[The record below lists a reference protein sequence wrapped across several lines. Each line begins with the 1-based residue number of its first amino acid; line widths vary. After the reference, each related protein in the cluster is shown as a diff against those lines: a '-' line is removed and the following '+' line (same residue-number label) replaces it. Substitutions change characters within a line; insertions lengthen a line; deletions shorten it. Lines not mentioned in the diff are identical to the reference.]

1 MGKAHLEKVRAKCQ
15 AGVELKVSD
24 FIKPTRKVSQEFK
37 RYEKYVVLKFA
48 DIQKYLSPVQLVALT
63 DISVT
68 IDRTRLMDGKTNH
81 GYVVV
86 SSDEP
91 YAEEVWK
98 LIEKNWTP
106 RVEETED
113 E

>member
-1 MGKAHLEKVRAKCQ
+1 MGKAHLERVREKYQ
-15 AGVELKVSD
+15 TSEGLKVSD
-24 FIKPTRKVSQEFK
+24 FVEPTGKVSQEFK
-37 RYEKYVVLKFA
+37 RYEKYAVFKFA
-48 DIQKYLSPVQLVALT
+48 DVQKYLSPSQLMALT
-63 DISVT
+63 NISMT
-68 IDRTRLMDGKTNH
+68 IDQARLKDGKVNH

-86 SSDEP
+86 SDDEP

-113 E
+113 D